1 VSNAAVGS
9 LYEKVICIVKY
20 SFRRGVWGVGRASGE
35 RKGGGVGGEKLKVDR
50 IQSVTKKFRNLAMMT
65 IRLSNDIVAAF
76 NQKEREREKSFSVR
90 VLPFHVTFKF
100 YFSNPRKK
108 VFKLGRGNGFFPD
121 AGNLHT
127 HTRREATKS
136 SNA

>member
-1 VSNAAVGS
+1 LHSKI
-9 LYEKVICIVKY
+9 LFQK
-20 SFRRGVWGVGRASGE
+20 RGVGRRAGVG
-35 RKGGGVGGEKLKVDR
+35 RKEGGGVGGEKLKVDR